1 MFFFR
6 VVWGDPRSNSAR
18 KSNLP
23 LHLRPILASLAGVTI
38 LKKSSSSIS
47 FKSHAFVFSFQ
58 EYCSG
63 RICKPWLP
71 TKNQGLVV
79 EVQRQPQHW
88 RVEKQKQPGIEK
100 QRQHGGVKKQKQ
112 PGIQKQRQRGGV
124 DKKPGIEKHWCDGKT
139 QSCEWFQSSF
149 ASFPVPTD
157 HPLLNTPDHL
167 WPLQVKE
174 FVVAFDA
181 VNPIVNLLQ
190 IPPFSIPNCCVRCDN
205 YVRIKILI
213 FRRVSL

>member
-6 VVWGDPRSNSAR
+6 VVWGYPRSNFAR

-38 LKKSSSSIS
+38 LKNSSSSIS

-139 QSCEWFQSSF
+139 QSCE
-149 ASFPVPTD
+149 
-157 HPLLNTPDHL
+157 
-167 WPLQVKE
+167 
-174 FVVAFDA
+174 
-181 VNPIVNLLQ
+181 
-190 IPPFSIPNCCVRCDN
+190 
-205 YVRIKILI
+205 
-213 FRRVSL
+213 